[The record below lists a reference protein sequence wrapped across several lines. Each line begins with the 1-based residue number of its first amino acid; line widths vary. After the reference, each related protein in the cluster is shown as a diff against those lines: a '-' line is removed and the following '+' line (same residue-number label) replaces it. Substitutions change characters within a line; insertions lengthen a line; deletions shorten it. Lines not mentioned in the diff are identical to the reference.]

1 MYNENYVHVINS
13 KKILFPK
20 KRSSISWLLIADWV
34 CFPDVRIWRG
44 RVGWSEQRTGG
55 CEGPGCLRGKQK
67 DKLPGAEFFPG
78 PALVAWEGR
87 RRKSPHAGR
96 GTNASDG
103 CPHTLW
109 GHRPAVPTGNQR
121 AWERAWEKHEASGQ
135 ANDSFLARQL
145 HVSSC
150 RASGCRTAPDSASY
164 LLAISPAAMSA
175 AHQESWKVKPGHLKV
190 SDRGFAKEETE
201 LQQR

>member
-1 MYNENYVHVINS
+1 MYNENYVYVINS

-20 KRSSISWLLIADWV
+20 KRSSISWLLIANWV
-34 CFPDVRIWRG
+34 CFPEVRIWRG

-67 DKLPGAEFFPG
+67 DKLPAWCRVFPRTSPG
-78 PALVAWEGR
+78 GLGRSQKEEPTRWAGEESMLPMPPLPLGSQASSANGQSEGVGETR
-87 RRKSPHAGR
+87 SIWPSKWQLPSE
-96 GTNASDG
+96 TASREL
-103 CPHTLW
+103 LW
-109 GHRPAVPTGNQR
+109 
-121 AWERAWEKHEASGQ
+121 
-135 ANDSFLARQL
+135 
-145 HVSSC
+145 
-150 RASGCRTAPDSASY
+150 SGCSSAPDSASY